1 MTDPFMARVTV
12 DGTAVDVPLMIPG
25 NDAYERAVAEA
36 AQDGRSPRPPTPEE
50 LARAVEAW
58 RRQEGALEGFK
69 KERRPVEGRT
79 MYPERRW

>member
-1 MTDPFMARVTV
+1 MARVTV

-58 RRQEGALEGFK
+58 RRQEGALGGFR